1 MMRSGPI
8 QPEQVEHTV
17 DRGAAVLALWEKGP
31 GGSVD
36 LPWQDAGQ
44 LDRQTLTPVVASAS
58 TLSLVVGATL
68 PSRALLDAVLDE
80 VRPACRLYVY
90 GDRALEADTALTT
103 RLGTLS
109 DRVLVRL
116 GHCPPA
122 DWLVADG
129 GKDGLLVIGPS
140 AAARR
145 WVVPVDGPLARSVF
159 EAFRHLFWFHAAREA
174 LPDASGAVAF
184 RSPLPA
190 PYDHASDDLP
200 LPSGRLVVGGN
211 VEDPVPDAEL
221 RVSPIHADPGRA
233 RVIFVPPSEGPING
247 GAGAPTSLDV
257 PRSLAGRGHSVV
269 WTDLGVPRT
278 TVTRQRFVMELV
290 EAPIALQLEW
300 SRGAAVDLFHRLE
313 RASAAPV
320 WSFHPSRPLRAI
332 RGAVLPENATKE
344 QQVQARVT
352 IDAGRVTA
360 PLLGFDEARPSRL
373 PDPPPLALEVNYHW
387 TRVPTPLPPGARPA
401 ELVRAWIAVDEWA
414 SRAVDDCRRAL
425 DKLDEQEGLLGRLRR
440 WLPSRDEAVLER
452 RRLRDE
458 VDELGEARPSQAPDQ
473 GGERLRRIQSAAA
486 RLNTLLGST
495 HASRQAAEDAQA
507 EEAQRDA
514 WQTRVDTAREKLKA
528 VRSKLAENEAAQ
540 ASAQADVQA
549 AESVLSEAVEALR
562 RGRIARLAA
571 DREGLQA
578 ELDAAKAAQDELE
591 SKHGGRPPK
600 AERKA
605 ASRRVH
611 QAEQALAQNERDVA
625 AAASWAPPSDATAG
639 ESGLLADAQRALARL
654 HAEANTLGSEAKA
667 LERAAEEAF
676 RFDPP
681 ARLRAPAS
689 LEVPAPPPT
698 PKEAPPELGD
708 LYEHER
714 RRFLAIKTWEQLRRA
729 DPVARRLQAELVVAP
744 PPSR

>member
-17 DRGAAVLALWEKGP
+17 DRGAEVLALWENGP
-31 GGSVD
+31 GGTPD
-36 LPWQDAGQ
+36 LPWQDASQ
-44 LDRQTLTPVVASAS
+44 FDRQTLGHVVAGAS
-58 TLSLVVGATL
+58 TLSLVVGTTPA
-68 PSRALLDAVLDE
+68 SRALLDAVLDT
-80 VRPACRLYVY
+80 VRPPCRLYVY
-90 GDRALEADTALTT
+90 GDRALEADSALAR

-116 GHCPPA
+116 GHRPPA
-122 DWLVADG
+122 DWVVAEG
-129 GKDGLLVIGPS
+129 GRDGLLLVGPS
-140 AAARR
+140 AAVRR
-145 WVVPVDGPLARSVF
+145 WAVPVDGPLARSVF

-184 RSPLPA
+184 RNPLPA
-190 PYDHASDDLP
+190 PYDRASDDLP
-200 LPSGRLVVGGN
+200 LPSGRLTVGGSL
-211 VEDPVPDAEL
+211 VDPVPDAEI
-221 RVSPIHADPGRA
+221 RVSPVHADPGRA
-233 RVIFVPPSEGPING
+233 RVIFVPPADGTVNG
-247 GAGAPTSLDV
+247 GAGAPTSFDV

-278 TVTRQRFVMELV
+278 TVTRQRFVMDLV

-300 SRGAAVDLFHRLE
+300 SRGAAVDLFHRLD

-332 RGAVLPENATKE
+332 RAAVLTENATKE

-360 PLLGFDEARPSRL
+360 PLLDFDTARPPRL
-373 PDPPPLALEVNYHW
+373 PDAPQLALEVNYRW

-401 ELVRAWIAVDEWA
+401 ELVRAWTAVDEWA

-473 GGERLRRIQSAAA
+473 AGERLRRIQSAAT
-486 RLNTLLGST
+486 RLNSLLGST

-514 WQTRVDTAREKLKA
+514 WQSRVEAAREKLTVA
-528 VRSKLAENEAAQ
+528 REKLGANEAAQ
-540 ASAQADVQA
+540 ARAQADVQA
-549 AESVLSEAVEALR
+549 AESVLAEAVEALWGQR
-562 RGRIARLAA
+562 TARLAT
-571 DREGLQA
+571 DRQELQA

-600 AERKA
+600 AERKEA
-605 ASRRVH
+605 GRRVH
-611 QAEQALAQNERDVA
+611 QAEQALAQNGREA
-625 AAASWAPPSDATAG
+625 AATASWTPSPNATAD
-639 ESGLLADAQRALARL
+639 ESKLLADARGALARL
-654 HAEANTLGSEAKA
+654 RAESNALGSEVKA
-667 LERAAEEAF
+667 LERAADEAF
-676 RFDPP
+676 RFEPP
-681 ARLRAPAS
+681 ARLRAPA
-689 LEVPAPPPT
+689 LLDVPAPPPT

-729 DPVARRLQAELVVAP
+729 EPVARRLQAELVVAP
-744 PPSR
+744 PPSK